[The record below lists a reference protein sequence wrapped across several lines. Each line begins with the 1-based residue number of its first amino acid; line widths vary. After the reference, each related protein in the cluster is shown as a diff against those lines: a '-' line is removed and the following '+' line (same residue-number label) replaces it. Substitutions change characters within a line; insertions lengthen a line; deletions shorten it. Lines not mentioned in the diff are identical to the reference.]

1 MENCV
6 KSKNIF
12 YLIGLYLKDTL
23 QVLFR
28 HPFLQKR
35 RNRWAVFL
43 SVLLGYFL
51 YFYLN
56 VVEYARLLEIG
67 SQYSFEE
74 LRTVISLSV
83 GSYNSL
89 AFVAGIFIFL
99 LTNSTVTLKS
109 HSLFLSKVLPFS
121 EKEVYLSVK
130 FFKLAVGL
138 GIFELFYILLM
149 PGLGVLQSLP
159 IAIALFFS
167 CHFVFLTTYLL
178 INCLYVLAIK
188 YFSLSERIVQGIVI
202 SLSFLLG
209 LFYLFVLRFP
219 LEFFL
224 ARFIGHPLTLSLLLL
239 LLSLACLMLL
249 FIFDREHH
257 DFVFLRYRFLRIP
270 VYKFLKGHLKWSIL
284 AIIRTKF
291 FLYSILFAGIAGVYF
306 LSIADLEFAAHQILK
321 VLPLLSISLV
331 HYADSTVK
339 HRKLYPHLSITVI
352 KELIY
357 ILATVAFFQ
366 IPALLLTLYLQ
377 ESMDMLIQSSAICLI
392 SLIVGFLFP
401 RSANCTNETVS
412 SMLLLLAT
420 TLLYFLLEL
429 PMFLVPVTGL
439 LVILLAYIMKKETEL
454 RL

>member
-1 MENCV
+1 MENYW
-6 KSKNIF
+6 KSKNILF
-12 YLIGLYLKDTL
+12 LIGLYLKDTL
-23 QVLFR
+23 QFLFR

-43 SVLLGYFL
+43 SVLFGYFL

-56 VVEYARLLEIG
+56 VVEYARLSEMG

-121 EKEVYLSVK
+121 EKEVYLSIK

-178 INCLYVLAIK
+178 MNWLYVLAIK
-188 YFSLSERIVQGIVI
+188 YFSLSERIVQGTVI

-209 LFYLFVLRFP
+209 LIYLFVLRFP
-219 LEFFL
+219 MEFFM
-224 ARFIGHPLTLSLLLL
+224 AKVIGDPLTLSLLLL
-239 LLSLACLMLL
+239 LISIVCFILL
-249 FIFDREHH
+249 FFFDREHH
-257 DFVFLRYRFLRIP
+257 DFIFLRYRFLRMP
-270 VYKFLKGHLKWSIL
+270 VYKFLKGHLKWGIL

-291 FLYSILFAGIAGVYF
+291 FFYSLLFAGIAGVYF
-306 LSIADLEFAAHQILK
+306 LSIANLDFAAHQIRDI
-321 VLPLLSISLV
+321 LPLLSITFV

-339 HRKLYPHLSITVI
+339 HRKIYPHLSFTLF

-357 ILATVAFFQ
+357 LLAVVVLFQ
-366 IPALLLTLYLQ
+366 MPVLLLTLYLQ
-377 ESMDMLIQSSAICLI
+377 ESMEVLIQSTAICLI

-401 RSANCTNETVS
+401 RSANSTNETVS
-412 SMLLLLAT
+412 SLLLLLAT